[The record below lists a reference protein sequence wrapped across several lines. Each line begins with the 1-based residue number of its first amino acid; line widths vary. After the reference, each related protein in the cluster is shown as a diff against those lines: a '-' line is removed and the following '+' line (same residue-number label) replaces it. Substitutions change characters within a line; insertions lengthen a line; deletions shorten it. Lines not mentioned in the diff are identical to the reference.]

1 MSNENFL
8 RFSNLFNDSEIKTVD
23 FSLSLLLYEKKMLNF
38 LKKKNSLIKIQS
50 NNFQIFQ
57 IRQAIHDI
65 FSSTISNFIAKKF
78 ILIKKNLK

>member
-38 LKKKNSLIKIQS
+38 LKKKEVTYKNSKQQL
-50 NNFQIFQ
+50 
-57 IRQAIHDI
+57 
-65 FSSTISNFIAKKF
+65 SNFS
-78 ILIKKNLK
+78 N